1 MSVGGAQGFNLM
13 VKFFCKRVTEIHG
26 IERFSAYC
34 TANQI
39 HGRDLVP
46 ITFKKMLKFNRLLGT
61 DSPALAASRT
71 AGHAVKKLS
80 LFTLIKVVQ
89 GACRAILNTG
99 KTPITIVIY
108 SKKRHASLSEECPSK
123 PGSGSPFLPYSAEPP
138 SGFAKSGVLE
148 LVCIHIIYGL
158 WLTSTH
164 TFRVT
169 ATEVALEGLGP
180 TFVKGHG
187 AGRACRDTQLTSN
200 AEILVDHDPIES
212 FILVNRLFR
221 TYCHAGGVFTVLAG
235 YWQKKITLPCFQ
247 DMDAGILTGLQTRM
261 FPGTGDLALFT
272 TVAFCRIRNEDFCIH
287 KVPFC
292 K

>member
-1 MSVGGAQGFNLM
+1 MGGTQGFDLM
-13 VKFFCKRVTEIHG
+13 VKFSCERVTEIHG

-34 TANQI
+34 AANQI
-39 HGRDLVP
+39 HGCDLVP
-46 ITFKKMLKFNRLLGT
+46 ITFKKMLKFNRLLGA

-108 SKKRHASLSEECPSK
+108 SKKRHGSISGEYPSK
-123 PGSGSPFLPYSAEPP
+123 PGSGSPLLSHSAEPA
-138 SGFAKSGVLE
+138 SGFAKTGVLE
-148 LVCIHIIYGL
+148 LVCIHIIYSLGL
-158 WLTSTH
+158 ASAH
-164 TFRVT
+164 AFRVT
-169 ATEVALEGLGP
+169 ATEIALEGLGP

-212 FILVNRLFR
+212 FILVNGFFR
-221 TYCHAGGVFTVLAG
+221 TYCHAGGRGAPALHR
-235 YWQKKITLPCFQ
+235 Q
-247 DMDAGILTGLQTRM
+247 DG
-261 FPGTGDLALFT
+261 
-272 TVAFCRIRNEDFCIH
+272 
-287 KVPFC
+287 
-292 K
+292 